1 MTSKD
6 MRSRMAPRTKAAPR
20 VAETFTEANQDT
32 VQTSIRLPEDLH
44 QQARFYAI
52 EHKISLNKLVIEGLT
67 ARLKQK
73 IIWLVFL
80 VGIPAKNIS
89 YMIPGCHSVV
99 ASWDHGGAKRV
110 CLFKRPQAFS
120 CWGASDSPPNPLLA
134 QQQARLVVASKAVG
148 HQSRWPGMWSP
159 HPLTSPHWRAG

>member
-67 ARLKQK
+67 ASLKQK
-73 IIWLVFL
+73 
-80 VGIPAKNIS
+80 
-89 YMIPGCHSVV
+89 
-99 ASWDHGGAKRV
+99 
-110 CLFKRPQAFS
+110 
-120 CWGASDSPPNPLLA
+120 
-134 QQQARLVVASKAVG
+134 
-148 HQSRWPGMWSP
+148 
-159 HPLTSPHWRAG
+159 

>member
-44 QQARFYAI
+44 QRARFYAI

-67 ARLKQK
+67 ARLKQ
-73 IIWLVFL
+73 
-80 VGIPAKNIS
+80 N
-89 YMIPGCHSVV
+89 
-99 ASWDHGGAKRV
+99 
-110 CLFKRPQAFS
+110 
-120 CWGASDSPPNPLLA
+120 
-134 QQQARLVVASKAVG
+134 
-148 HQSRWPGMWSP
+148 
-159 HPLTSPHWRAG
+159 

>member
-6 MRSRMAPRTKAAPR
+6 MRSRMAPRTKKAAPR

-73 IIWLVFL
+73 
-80 VGIPAKNIS
+80 
-89 YMIPGCHSVV
+89 
-99 ASWDHGGAKRV
+99 
-110 CLFKRPQAFS
+110 
-120 CWGASDSPPNPLLA
+120 
-134 QQQARLVVASKAVG
+134 
-148 HQSRWPGMWSP
+148 
-159 HPLTSPHWRAG
+159 